1 MLQEMEQVEKE
12 EHLSETDL
20 KARQTYKTVF
30 ARTKQCM
37 YCNFYMWDVV

>member
-20 KARQTYKTVF
+20 KARQTCKSLCPDKTVH
-30 ARTKQCM
+30 
-37 YCNFYMWDVV
+37 VL